1 VTVPGVPS
9 GGAADGTPLDYDP
22 ESVAIRQAATVMLVD
37 DRPDL
42 HVLMLRRSARQV
54 FATSMWVYPGG
65 AVDPDDAICPC
76 DGLDDAAASRRLGVD
91 RGGLAYWVAAIRE
104 CFEEAGVLFA
114 SPAGGPADGPAGGA
128 GRVGVAAVT
137 GAGAAEDAFRERL
150 AFHRDELNAG
160 RVSFGQVV
168 EAERLVLHADRL
180 HPVGH
185 WITPLGP
192 PRRFDT
198 RFFLAA
204 FPEGQVAAHDE
215 GEAVHHDWVRPAEA
229 LEAWRADRMEMMSPT
244 VRMLTCLAAFRS
256 ARDAVSAAGAGLP
269 AQQVRVIRN
278 EVEYRVMLP
287 GDPGYED
294 GDGES
299 EFGRVSLRPP
309 AV

>member
-1 VTVPGVPS
+1 
-9 GGAADGTPLDYDP
+9 
-22 ESVAIRQAATVMLVD
+22 MLVD

-65 AVDPDDAICPC
+65 AVDPDDATCPC
-76 DGLDDAAASRRLGVD
+76 DGLDDAVASRRLGVAS
-91 RGGLAYWVAAIRE
+91 GGLAYWVAAIRE

-114 SPAGGPADGPAGGA
+114 SPADAPAGGSA
-128 GRVGVAAVT
+128 GGVGRAA
-137 GAGAAEDAFRERL
+137 GAGVTSPIGEAEEAFRERL
-150 AFHRDELNAG
+150 AIHRDELNAG
-160 RVSFGQVV
+160 RVSFDRVI

-215 GEAVHHDWVRPAEA
+215 GEAVHHDWVRPVEA

-244 VRMLTCLAAFRS
+244 VRMLTCLATFNS
-256 ARDAVSAAGAGLP
+256 ARDAVAAAAAGLP

-278 EVEYRVMLP
+278 EVEYRLMLP

-294 GDGES
+294 GEGES
-299 EFGRVSLRPP
+299 EFGWVSLRPP
-309 AV
+309 TV